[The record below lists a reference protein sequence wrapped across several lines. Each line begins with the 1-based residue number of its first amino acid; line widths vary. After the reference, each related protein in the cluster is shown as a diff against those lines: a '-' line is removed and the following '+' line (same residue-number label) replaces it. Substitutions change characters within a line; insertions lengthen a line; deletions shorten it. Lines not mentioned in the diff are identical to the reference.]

1 MSAAFPA
8 VPEPT
13 ARYESYSH
21 EALAAQ
27 TEQGNDPASA
37 GAAGARWSELSRRL
51 RDSTAELASLV
62 AGSQESWRGETG
74 DAVRAVLGR
83 AAGWLVDSAAVAGV
97 VGESVAGQAEVA
109 ARARADMPPPVELDP
124 AGMIRSAA
132 ASGNVLALAG
142 LSAVL
147 DARRAEAEAARQ
159 KAIDVLHTRD
169 AALHA
174 LVPGVAFPAVPALGQ
189 PA

>member
-1 MSAAFPA
+1 MSAAEPA

-27 TEQGNDPASA
+27 VEQGNDPVSA
-37 GAAGARWSELSRRL
+37 GETGARWTELSRRF
-51 RDSTAELASLV
+51 RDSTAELTSLV
-62 AGSQESWRGETG
+62 AGSQESWQGEAG
-74 DAVRAVLGR
+74 DAMRAVLGR
-83 AAGWLVDSAAVAGV
+83 AANWLGDSAAVAGV

-109 ARARADMPPPVELDP
+109 ARARADMPPPVEYDP
-124 AGMIRSAA
+124 AGMLRSAA

-142 LSAVL
+142 LSAVM

-169 AALHA
+169 TALHG
-174 LVPGVAFPAVPALGQ
+174 LVPRVVFPVAPELGPA
-189 PA
+189 